1 MNIKF
6 NNISEREFLTKYL
19 EFVNITLPESYRLLP
34 TEIAL
39 MVEFSLLP
47 DDKFQYQRF
56 GSLAKKKIIE
66 SAAQV
71 G

>member
-19 EFVNITLPESYRLLP
+19 EFVNITLPEQYRLLP